1 MGRHAQRI
9 CQLVLL
15 ITNATTV
22 AATELE
28 LAAAFSERQERKLAA
43 AATPSHLHQLTV
55 GEEKHSS
62 ERQGR
67 QLAAAATKH
76 VHPLTIG
83 EVKHG
88 SCTPNA
94 WVDYV
99 LEVDAAMTDTN
110 LIFEVED
117 KGDSYNPEALMVAIW
132 EYAVPSDRAAEHRT
146 ERAAGKVWA
155 VGMNNECFVV
165 GNITLGV
172 RCSPVAAVDFKV
184 KVVVV
189 QASISPSTSPSLEG
203 EVRRAPVP
211 MPAP

>member
-28 LAAAFSERQERKLAA
+28 LQPRAAAFSERQERKLAA
-43 AATPSHLHQLTV
+43 AATSHIHQLTV
-55 GEEKHSS
+55 GE
-62 ERQGR
+62 
-67 QLAAAATKH
+67 T
-76 VHPLTIG
+76 T
-83 EVKHG
+83 HG

-99 LEVDAAMTDTN
+99 LEVDAAMADTN

-146 ERAAGKVWA
+146 ERASGKVWA

-165 GNITLGV
+165 GNITLGI
-172 RCSPVAAVDFKV
+172 RCSPFAAVDFKV

-189 QASISPSTSPSLEG
+189 QASISPSPPNTTDNSLVG
-203 EVRRAPVP
+203 EVRAPVP
-211 MPAP
+211 IPCAVVSVGR

>member
-1 MGRHAQRI
+1 MGRHAQLI

-15 ITNATTV
+15 ITIATTV
-22 AATELE
+22 AATEL
-28 LAAAFSERQERKLAA
+28 KLAA

-55 GEEKHSS
+55 GGEMHGSGRE
-62 ERQGR
+62 GR

-76 VHPLTIG
+76 VHQLTIG

-146 ERAAGKVWA
+146 ERASGKVWA

-172 RCSPVAAVDFKV
+172 RCSPFAAVDFKV

-189 QASISPSTSPSLEG
+189 QASISPGTWLEG
-203 EVRRAPVP
+203 EVRAPVP

>member
-1 MGRHAQRI
+1 MDRPVSGPSLLEVPVFEIDALEVEAVQDAPGVYGPA
-9 CQLVLL
+9 LV
-15 ITNATTV
+15 
-22 AATELE
+22 E
-28 LAAAFSERQERKLAA
+28 
-43 AATPSHLHQLTV
+43 
-55 GEEKHSS
+55 
-62 ERQGR
+62 GR

-76 VHPLTIG
+76 VHQLALG
-83 EVKHG
+83 DEKHG

-146 ERAAGKVWA
+146 ERASGKVWA

-165 GNITLGV
+165 GNITLGI
-172 RCSPVAAVDFKV
+172 RCSPFAAVDFKV

-189 QASISPSTSPSLEG
+189 QASISPGEANFLEG
-203 EVRRAPVP
+203 EVRAPVP

>member
-1 MGRHAQRI
+1 MGRHAQLI

-15 ITNATTV
+15 ITIATTV
-22 AATELE
+22 AATEL
-28 LAAAFSERQERKLAA
+28 KLAA

-55 GEEKHSS
+55 GEEKHGS

-99 LEVDAAMTDTN
+99 LEVDAALADTN

-146 ERAAGKVWA
+146 ERASGKVWA

-172 RCSPVAAVDFKV
+172 RCSPFAAVDFKV

-203 EVRRAPVP
+203 EVSAPVP